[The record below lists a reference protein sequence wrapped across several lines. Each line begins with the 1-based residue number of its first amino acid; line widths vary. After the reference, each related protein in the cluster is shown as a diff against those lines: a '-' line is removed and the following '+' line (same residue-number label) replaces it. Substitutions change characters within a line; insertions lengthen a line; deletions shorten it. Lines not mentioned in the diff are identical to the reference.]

1 MRFGANA
8 RKNQTVQMCQSCGPG
23 AQESCA
29 PTWRAKDGHGV
40 PCGDIKPKL
49 RRGPMMKGGC
59 GVAMDLFALTRAMV
73 DIESVTENEK
83 AVGDFLYAHLSE
95 FAARTS
101 GRVERIAVAPG
112 RDNVFAEWGEPTVVL
127 STHMDTVPPFFG
139 SNENEEFIWG
149 RGSCDAK
156 GIIAAMIFGVEKLLA
171 AGTRNFGLLF
181 VVGEERNSAGALAA
195 AKSPFAGRTKFLI
208 NGEPTDNRVAIGAK
222 GALRYEITARGRLAH
237 SAYPELGH
245 SAIHSLLDVLND
257 VRKVALPRDRV
268 LGPATLNVGTIAGGR
283 APNVVADE
291 AHAEI
296 MFRTVG
302 DPASLREG
310 VSNAVAGRAE
320 AHEVLHTPALM
331 LGAFDGL
338 SQTTVAFTTD
348 IPALMGAWGEP
359 FLIGPGSI
367 HLAHTAEERV
377 PKRELVEAVEI
388 YVRMTEELL
397 KKAKGE
403 VKKQ

>member
-1 MRFGANA
+1 
-8 RKNQTVQMCQSCGPG
+8 
-23 AQESCA
+23 
-29 PTWRAKDGHGV
+29 
-40 PCGDIKPKL
+40 
-49 RRGPMMKGGC
+49 
-59 GVAMDLFALTRAMV
+59 MDLFELTRAMV

-83 AVGDFLYAHLSE
+83 RVGDFLFAHLSE
-95 FAARTS
+95 FAGRTG
-101 GRVERIAVAPG
+101 GRVERIVVAPG

-139 SNENEEFIWG
+139 SNEDEEFVWG

-156 GIIAAMIFGVEKLLA
+156 GIIASMIFATEKLLA

-195 AKSPFAGRTKFLI
+195 AQSPLAGRTRFLI
-208 NGEPTDNRVAIGAK
+208 NGEPTENRVALGAK
-222 GALRYEITARGRLAH
+222 GALRYEITARGKLAH

-245 SAIHSLLDVLND
+245 SAIHTLLDVLND
-257 VRKVALPRDRV
+257 VRKVALPQDRV

-291 AHAEI
+291 ARAEI

-302 DPASLREG
+302 DPTSLREG
-310 VSNAVAGRAE
+310 VANAVAGRAE
-320 AHEVLHTPALM
+320 AHEVHHTPALM
-331 LGAFDGL
+331 MGGFDGL
-338 SQTTVAFTTD
+338 PPTTVAFTTD
-348 IPALMGAWGEP
+348 VPSLMGAWGEP